1 MIPEPRP
8 WASLPSFAE
17 GRATV
22 SGPHLLSDRSIEKR
36 LRRKNVDLSA
46 VLEAVRGQGRRA
58 ENGKKTM
65 AQLLR
70 QVDYEVIP
78 YGGNTTQPIDSKL
91 VSSLLS
97 NVQVAINNVTAQLEQ
112 VAGQPWDAIGGGADP
127 DTAEYSL
134 ADLAISAVKA
144 VAPASAI
151 TDKYPELQQSVDA
164 VTDSVTN
171 IGPVAQ
177 KINWNHV
184 WGWVLIGVGEV
195 LKAIGTLLL

>member
-1 MIPEPRP
+1 MRFSVVSSI
-8 WASLPSFAE
+8 
-17 GRATV
+17 ATV
-22 SGPHLLSDRSIEKR
+22 LLSGLFAVASPVS
-36 LRRKNVDLSA
+36 VDTA
-46 VLEAVRGQGRRA
+46 PAPVLAPRAGLTVPAIISNGQI
-58 ENGKKTM
+58 
-65 AQLLR
+65 
-70 QVDYEVIP
+70 QVDAVIP

>member
-70 QVDYEVIP
+70 QVDYDRRIRKLPHLNSRPEV
-78 YGGNTTQPIDSKL
+78 NSDSERESRL
-91 VSSLLS
+91 
-97 NVQVAINNVTAQLEQ
+97 
-112 VAGQPWDAIGGGADP
+112 
-127 DTAEYSL
+127 
-134 ADLAISAVKA
+134 
-144 VAPASAI
+144 
-151 TDKYPELQQSVDA
+151 
-164 VTDSVTN
+164 
-171 IGPVAQ
+171 
-177 KINWNHV
+177 H
-184 WGWVLIGVGEV
+184 
-195 LKAIGTLLL
+195 